1 MYFMIKDEKFFDE
14 YMKIWEKVSNAIKKN
29 NGELVCNKKYV
40 KAEKNFN
47 AKEIS
52 QCFYIL
58 VILIDSVYKKDEHYY
73 PKVFLEKVIHN
84 VFRRSIRNFGFWGF
98 GSSS

>member
-1 MYFMIKDEKFFDE
+1 MYFMIKDEKFVDE
-14 YMKIWEKVSNAIKKN
+14 YMKIWEKVSNALKKN
-29 NGELVCNKKYV
+29 NSELVCNKKYV

-47 AKEIS
+47 ATEIL

-84 VFRRSIRNFGFWGF
+84 VFRRSIRNF
-98 GSSS
+98 